1 MPSSTQNWTS
11 LVCVLVFWG
20 LLWEV
25 PRAVS
30 CLQQRMVWQ
39 QISRNFPCVHYS
51 FYLTSVQFR
60 IECRFMLGVKF
71 FKEGFLSKV
80 PSSQGNSEKQTLPLT
95 GQWSVRN
102 QLVPFQLPKSLCE
115 CAAGSPLLT
124 PLSAPSWKQQK
135 FLHMTQCGKEAHEDE
150 EAGSGGWWGHRNPRV
165 YHHPKNSHRAC
176 FKQRALLTSLL
187 SVYQEVTWQWNSCTA
202 FLWGERLLWP
212 QFEALY
218 PGVLRFL
225 RVGCWEEHYPCPGS
239 WRT

>member
-1 MPSSTQNWTS
+1 MGGPQSCQLSSTKN
-11 LVCVLVFWG
+11 G
-20 LLWEV
+20 L
-25 PRAVS
+25 
-30 CLQQRMVWQ
+30 Q

-71 FKEGFLSKV
+71 FKEGFLSNV

-95 GQWSVRN
+95 GQWSVSN
-102 QLVPFQLPKSLCE
+102 QLVPFQLPKALCE

-124 PLSAPSWKQQK
+124 SLSAPSWKQQK

-187 SVYQEVTWQWNSCTA
+187 SVYQEVTWQ
-202 FLWGERLLWP
+202 
-212 QFEALY
+212 
-218 PGVLRFL
+218 
-225 RVGCWEEHYPCPGS
+225 
-239 WRT
+239 